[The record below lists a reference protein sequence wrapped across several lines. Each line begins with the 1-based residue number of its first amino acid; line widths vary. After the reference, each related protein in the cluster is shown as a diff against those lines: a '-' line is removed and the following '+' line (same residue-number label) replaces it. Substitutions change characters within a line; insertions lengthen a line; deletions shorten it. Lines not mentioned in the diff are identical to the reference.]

1 MVGRSKLALVIH
13 ALMRCEFMVCAFV
26 GLGWSVEH
34 TLARDRCDVLIFYA
48 LVEISWLAK
57 ILVPE

>member
-1 MVGRSKLALVIH
+1 
-13 ALMRCEFMVCAFV
+13 MVCAFV